1 MLRFALPLV
10 IIGAMSVYGASSVKA
25 QTFQDS
31 ALLSAARGMIIDI
44 RYCTLITQAADG
56 TADARTMDP
65 FPPDS
70 TFTIWFGTNR
80 HSRKVAQIRA
90 NPQVTLHWFDPADPG
105 YVVIK
110 GRATVVDDAALE
122 ARFWKDEWE
131 GFYPDRAG
139 TYVVIRVVPQHLE
152 IVSTRRGILGDPA
165 SWKVPAVQFHRR

>member
-1 MLRFALPLV
+1 M
-10 IIGAMSVYGASSVKA
+10 ISAMSVYGASPVKA
-25 QTFQDS
+25 QTSQDS

-70 TFTIWFGTNR
+70 TFTIWLGTNR
-80 HSRKVAQIRA
+80 QSRKVAQIRA
-90 NPQVTLHWFDPADPG
+90 NPRVTLHWFDPADPG

-122 ARFWKDEWE
+122 RRYWKDEWKS
-131 GFYPDRAG
+131 FYPEGRSS
-139 TYVVIRVVPQHLE
+139 YILIKVIPQRLE
-152 IVSTRRGILGDPA
+152 IVSTRRNILGDPA
-165 SWKVPAVQFHRR
+165 SWEVPAVQFHRR